1 MSITEY
7 CYLGMI
13 AIFSG
18 IAQATVGGGGLLQ
31 LPALFNAM
39 PGVAIPVVIGTN
51 KLAMLAS
58 GGNNIR
64 RYAFSL
70 ALPWKLI
77 LPAMVCGCIFAF
89 IGSSLLDDVSE
100 TWFKPILLVI
110 MIALAIYTI
119 SHKKMGDQAS
129 LPLFRRHQSV
139 VSAVIGAML
148 GFYQGMFGP
157 ATLTFATLANI
168 RAFGMDFLHAMA
180 SSQVLSTVFN
190 VSALVWF
197 VSHGYFDFKLAALMA
212 IGALIGS
219 QIGTRIALK
228 GGNKVIRIL
237 FIMMLV
243 VEIGRY
249 SWVIFN

>member
-7 CYLGMI
+7 LYLGMI
-13 AIFSG
+13 AIISG

-39 PGVAIPVVIGTN
+39 PGVAIPIVIGTN

-58 GGNNIR
+58 GVNNVR
-64 RYAFSL
+64 RYAFSMD
-70 ALPWKLI
+70 LPWRLI
-77 LPAMVCGCIFAF
+77 VPAIISGCIFAF

-100 TWFKPILLVI
+100 SWFKPILLVI
-110 MIALAIYTI
+110 MIALAIYTFRN
-119 SHKKMGDQAS
+119 KEMGEKAVE
-129 LPLFRRHQSV
+129 PLFHQHQRG
-139 VSAVIGAML
+139 VSAVMGAIL

-157 ATLTFATLANI
+157 ATLTFIILGNI

-180 SSQVLSTVFN
+180 SSQVLSTLFN

-197 VSHGYFDFKLAALMA
+197 ISHGYFDIKLALIMML
-212 IGALIGS
+212 GTLIGS

-228 GGNKVIRIL
+228 GGNKVIKIL
-237 FIMMLV
+237 FVMMLLI
-243 VEIGRY
+243 EIGRY
-249 SWVIFN
+249 SWALF